1 MSEKQVNMGDLYV
14 MGIEKDTYKDLLE
27 IARKQGKTVNDV
39 TSDAL
44 KKVIEQSKG
53 LQESK
58 TKKLLM
64 EG

>member
-1 MSEKQVNMGDLYV
+1 MSENQVNLGDLYV
-14 MGIEKDTYKDLLE
+14 MGIEKETYKDLLD

-39 TSDAL
+39 TSEAL
-44 KKVIEQSKG
+44 KKVIDQNKG

-58 TKKLLM
+58 QKKLLM